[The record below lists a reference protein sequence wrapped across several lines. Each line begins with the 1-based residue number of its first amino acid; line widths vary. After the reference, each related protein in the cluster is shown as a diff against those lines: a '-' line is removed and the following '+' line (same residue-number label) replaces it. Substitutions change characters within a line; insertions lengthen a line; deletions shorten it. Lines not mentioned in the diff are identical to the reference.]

1 MGITLVTGATGL
13 VGYNIVRALHTRQ
26 RKVRAL
32 VRTLEKGRRLLPPDC
47 ELVKG
52 DVTDRDSLDR
62 ALAGCDVVYHAA
74 GFPEQ
79 WMRRP
84 EIFNRVNVGGT
95 RNMVDAALHSGVRR
109 FVYTS
114 TIDVFAAAAGQTYD
128 ETALSP
134 YPKGTP
140 YERSKQRAD
149 QVVVSALDKGL
160 PVVFLHPSG
169 LYGPGPS
176 DSPGTNDFILKLHR
190 GQVPL
195 LMPGGF
201 PIVFAP
207 DVGEGHVL
215 AELIGQIGGRYIL
228 NEDYYELRDL
238 ARIILEELDLRKRVP
253 PVMPLR
259 IVKAVS
265 GIGEWWAG
273 ITGKPPLIPKG
284 QLHFLQWQAFPQND
298 RARKELGWSPTPLRR
313 GLRQTIAYFLG

>member
-1 MGITLVTGATGL
+1 VGITLVTGATGL
-13 VGYNIVRALHTRQ
+13 VGYNIVRALRKRQ

-32 VRTLEKGRRLLPPDC
+32 VRTLEKGRRLLPSDC
-47 ELVKG
+47 ELVEG
-52 DVTDRDSLDR
+52 DVTDRDSLCR

-84 EIFNRVNVGGT
+84 EIFNQVNVGGT

-128 ETALSP
+128 ETMLSP

-149 QVVVSALDKGL
+149 QVVASGVDKGL
-160 PVVFLHPSG
+160 PAVFLHPSG

-176 DSPGTNDFILKLHR
+176 VSPGTNDFILKLHR
-190 GQVPL
+190 GQVPM

-201 PIVFAP
+201 PMVFAP
-207 DVGEGHVL
+207 DVGEGHVM
-215 AELIGQIGGRYIL
+215 AESKGHVGGRYIL
-228 NEDYYELRDL
+228 SEDYYELRDL
-238 ARIILEELDLRKRVP
+238 ARIVLEELDLRKRVP
-253 PVMPLR
+253 PVMPLG
-259 IVKAVS
+259 ITKAVS

-298 RARKELGWSPTPLRR
+298 RARKELGWSPTPLRQ
-313 GLRQTIAYFLG
+313 GLQQTIAYFLG